1 MRSWA
6 WNRPAMKKTARSNPR
21 PSLRARTRPRA
32 VIITAAGSGQRLGAP
47 CPKALVEIS
56 GHSLLWWATRTAIQT
71 PGLRAL
77 VITAPASAPTDSPSG
92 DWCTTFATEALEAG
106 ASLGLFSMHDDAA
119 RAACS
124 PNGFAAGADGPLI
137 AVIPGGASRQQS
149 VYAGLARA
157 NHLLGPAATS
167 ATALIHDAAR
177 AFTPLTVFT
186 EVADALE
193 AASASASAD
202 APAGPEAGSA
212 KPASSDDGPIRG
224 VVPGLK
230 VVDTIK
236 LIEGGEQEII
246 VQTPPRARLRAIQ
259 TPQAFALA
267 DILDVHRRAPQLVAA
282 AESADVEDSRMIEL
296 DGGRVRVIPGDERS
310 LKITVPADL
319 RIGEQ
324 IARDSGA

>member
-1 MRSWA
+1 
-6 WNRPAMKKTARSNPR
+6 MKKTARSNPR
-21 PSLRARTRPRA
+21 PSLRARTRPCA

-47 CPKALVEIS
+47 CPKALVEIA

-77 VITAPASAPTDSPSG
+77 VITAPAAAPTSAPTDSPSG

-119 RAACS
+119 RTACS

-149 VYAGLARA
+149 VFAGLARA

-177 AFTPLTVFT
+177 AFTPLEVFT

-193 AASASASAD
+193 DASASAD
-202 APAGPEAGSA
+202 ASAGPAAGSA
-212 KPASSDDGPIRG
+212 NPASSADGPIRG

-259 TPQAFALA
+259 TPQAFTLA

-324 IARDSGA
+324 IARNAGE